1 MAKKESLLIEINEKE
16 YFKSYKDIIKF
27 CLKEGVLLP
36 SILEFTE
43 VPSKYDFSIEELEK
57 MKISSEAS
65 HRRQQAFMD
74 REVLTSKIVYDGD
87 VDKFNDELAL
97 LWNDELTSFITLY
110 PQFKKIIK

>member
-1 MAKKESLLIEINEKE
+1 
-16 YFKSYKDIIKF
+16 
-27 CLKEGVLLP
+27 
-36 SILEFTE
+36 
-43 VPSKYDFSIEELEK
+43 
-57 MKISSEAS
+57 
-65 HRRQQAFMD
+65 MD

>member
-1 MAKKESLLIEINEKE
+1 MAKKESLLIKINEKE

-27 CLKEGVLLP
+27 CLKGGVLLP

>member
-1 MAKKESLLIEINEKE
+1 M
-16 YFKSYKDIIKF
+16 
-27 CLKEGVLLP
+27 LP

-57 MKISSEAS
+57 MKISSESS